1 MALAST
7 SAVFDRMPPQNIE
20 AEQSTLG
27 SMLLDKDAI
36 ATAFEILLPEDF
48 YKEAHRLIYE
58 AILSLYDKGQPVD
71 VVTVTEQLRR
81 QNALEKVGGA
91 SYITT
96 LVNFVP
102 TAANVGYYARIVKD
116 KSILRSLVT
125 AGTEIAAIGYEAQ
138 EDVESALDMAE
149 QLIFR
154 IAQKR
159 GSEGVVDIKSVLIES
174 FERIEYLYAHKGGV
188 TGVPS
193 GFMDLDQLTS
203 GFQPSDVI
211 IVAARPSMGKTTF
224 ALNIAE
230 HVAVREK
237 IPVLVFS
244 LEMSREQVAQKML
257 CSAAGVDN
265 QRLRTGFLKDSDWSK
280 LSNALGVLSEAPIFI
295 DDTPGISVM
304 ELRAKARRTKA
315 QYGLGLVI
323 VDYLQLLHARNR
335 SESRQQEVSEI
346 SRALKSLA
354 KELNVPVIALSQ
366 LSRAAEQNPKA
377 VPRLANLRES
387 GSLEQDSDVVI
398 FLYREDY
405 YEQETENKDITEV
418 IIAKQRNGPTG
429 SIKLLFQKEFSRFA
443 NIELK
448 RSAG

>member
-36 ATAFEILLPEDF
+36 ATAFEMLLPEDF

-159 GSEGVVDIKSVLIES
+159 GSEGVIDIKSVLIES

-323 VDYLQLLHARNR
+323 VDYLQLLQARSR

-418 IIAKQRNGPTG
+418 IVAKQRNGPTG

-443 NIELK
+443 NIELR